1 MRKRKEP
8 IGLLGM
14 CLGQFS
20 VYVYY
25 LLGWGGWESKTL
37 LHLRCLLDILVDMF
51 SSGLDIQVWKSGGNL
66 EVRYMNLKVI
76 SI

>member
-1 MRKRKEP
+1 MGRLEIKDFV
-8 IGLLGM
+8 LAM
-14 CLGQFS
+14 
-20 VYVYY
+20 
-25 LLGWGGWESKTL
+25 

-51 SSGLDIQVWKSGGNL
+51 SSGLDIQVWKSGENL